1 MKRILAISLA
11 IFWSILLCF
20 ASLYLMGASAAPKQ
34 QSTAKLRIYK
44 KGYTG
49 SRFGIKINDQLVV
62 KSMKNRTWFEVEVPA
77 GKLTIETVL
86 EMRYPS
92 VQGKTFSL
100 EVEAGKIY
108 YLEAIVD
115 YEFWVSSI
123 YLVLREKER
132 AEEEIKRFKQR
143 DYELKKVK

>member
-1 MKRILAISLA
+1 MKRIAALSLP
-11 IFWSILLCF
+11 IFWSILICF
-20 ASLYLMGASAAPKQ
+20 ASLHLMGASSAPKQ
-34 QSTAKLRIYK
+34 LSSAKLRIYK
-44 KGYTG
+44 KGYTN

-108 YLEAIVD
+108 YLEAIID
-115 YEFWVSSI
+115 YEFWVSTI

-132 AEEEIKRFKQR
+132 AEEEIKRFKKR
-143 DYELKKVK
+143 DYELNRVK